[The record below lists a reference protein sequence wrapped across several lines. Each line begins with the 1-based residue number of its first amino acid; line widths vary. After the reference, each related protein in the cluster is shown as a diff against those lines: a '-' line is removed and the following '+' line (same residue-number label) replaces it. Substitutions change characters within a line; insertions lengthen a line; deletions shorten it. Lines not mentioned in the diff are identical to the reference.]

1 MTVYEAS
8 DCEEGAEPVLC
19 HKCGRPLEKWINIV
33 EIGDL
38 CPVCA
43 HYLMR
48 ILFQDIIEYHNGKGV
63 SLLNIF
69 YHGHFEGDYYNPGP
83 AGKLYD
89 PEKNEEWIKAGEP
102 DRHMIKDKS
111 EKDKNLFDF

>member
-1 MTVYEAS
+1 MTVFS
-8 DCEEGAEPVLC
+8 MDMFEGEPKPATC
-19 HKCGRPLEKWINIV
+19 NKCGRKIEKWINIV

-63 SLLNIF
+63 SLVNIF
-69 YHGHFEGDYYNPGP
+69 YHGHFNGEKYNPGP
-83 AGKLYD
+83 SGKMYD
-89 PEKNEEWIKAGEP
+89 EDICIHTQDNWKCEGREEEAREENRKKKI
-102 DRHMIKDKS
+102 II
-111 EKDKNLFDF
+111 